1 VAYMSSLTSLGYVAT
16 QYALLSSAYAL
27 AGKFLK
33 GFSGAIVDTLA
44 ARFGLMD
51 AYAAFFIGSAAIAI
65 PSVLLLVVVA
75 RRHRRQADLSVN
87 PA

>member
-1 VAYMSSLTSLGYVAT
+1 
-16 QYALLSSAYAL
+16 
-27 AGKFLK
+27 
-33 GFSGAIVDTLA
+33 
-44 ARFGLMD
+44 MD

-75 RRHRRQADLSVN
+75 RRHRGQADPSVN